1 MSNKKKKDDISD
13 ENLNMIFRKKDKVLF
28 EWHEGRI
35 RIYKDQ
41 KHWTQNLMRKLGAKI
56 PQRTYMSLDEY
67 GTLVFSMIDGKT
79 TVKEIGEALS
89 AQHEEASQQLYE
101 RLFLYLN
108 HLESVERWIEI
119 VEKGE

>member
-1 MSNKKKKDDISD
+1 MVH
-13 ENLNMIFRKKDKVLF
+13 F
-28 EWHEGRI
+28 
-35 RIYKDQ
+35 
-41 KHWTQNLMRKLGAKI
+41 
-56 PQRTYMSLDEY
+56 
-67 GTLVFSMIDGKT
+67 FSMIDGKT

-119 VEKGE
+119 VEKGNSLLFLFDKNFS

>member
-1 MSNKKKKDDISD
+1 
-13 ENLNMIFRKKDKVLF
+13 
-28 EWHEGRI
+28 
-35 RIYKDQ
+35 
-41 KHWTQNLMRKLGAKI
+41 MRKMGAKI

-67 GTLVFSMIDGKT
+67 GTFVFSMIDGKT

-108 HLESVERWIEI
+108 HLETVEKWIEI

>member
-1 MSNKKKKDDISD
+1 MNNKNKEQISD
-13 ENLNMIFRKKDKVLF
+13 ENLNMIFRKKDGVLF

-41 KHWTQNLMRKLGAKI
+41 KNWTQKLMRKMGAKI
-56 PQRTYMSLDEY
+56 PQRTYMSLDDY
-67 GTLVFSMIDGKT
+67 GTTVFSMIDGKT
-79 TVKEIGEALS
+79 TVKEIGEVLAEK
-89 AQHEEASQQLYE
+89 HEEAAQQLYE

-119 VEKGE
+119 VKKGE